1 MRFGLALPCTLENK
15 ENARPYVIREDTD
28 GDSGDGQVLYRDD
41 YDDEKSEP
49 LSILLNFLTR
59 ELSGDR
65 LLKTSTDSRSL
76 LRYPVIGRTLVGRQ
90 FIWHVQTLKKLLI
103 IYIII
108 YNINHKFRLFGV
120 RAVTLI
126 RNF

>member
-76 LRYPVIGRTLVGRQ
+76 LPILFIGRTLVGRQ
-90 FIWHVQTLKKLLI
+90 FVWHVQTLKKLLI